1 MRRRMKRCK
10 RGCSL
15 GWPPG
20 KERFWPENASLTAGQ
35 HEPAIRSPAGERFAA
50 QTARISIAACAA
62 CQFREGSYASGEARS
77 KKCRRFDERSGRRN
91 FDVGLPARAAQTPAG
106 GTLPLAKGE
115 GRSRLNRGR
124 AWSSTF
130 TLASGNQVLPNEIGD
145 LTAPPESPN
154 AETISISARPHP
166 ELFDSATPW
175 SERTSHDRPTK
186 IRPRCARLAGGMRMC

>member
-35 HEPAIRSPAGERFAA
+35 HEPAIRSPAGEQFAA
-50 QTARISIAACAA
+50 QTARTSIAACAA

-77 KKCRRFDERSGRRN
+77 QKCRRFDERSGRRN
-91 FDVGLPARAAQTPAG
+91 FDV
-106 GTLPLAKGE
+106 

-145 LTAPPESPN
+145 LTAPPESQGPSAYRLYRIRSCLTQRHHGPN
-154 AETISISARPHP
+154 GRRTIAPPRFGQDARGWLEGCGCADGHV
-166 ELFDSATPW
+166 AKTK
-175 SERTSHDRPTK
+175 RRRAGVTS
-186 IRPRCARLAGGMRMC
+186 GG